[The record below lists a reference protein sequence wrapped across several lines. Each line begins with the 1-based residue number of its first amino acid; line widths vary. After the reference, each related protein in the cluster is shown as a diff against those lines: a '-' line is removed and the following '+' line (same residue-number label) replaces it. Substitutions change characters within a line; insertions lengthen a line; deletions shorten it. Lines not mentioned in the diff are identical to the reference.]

1 VRPEIKLWNY
11 VSFGPFLAIAMI
23 LAAQNTERGALIIAQ
38 FLPQVLYIF
47 APYGFLVILLLSL
60 GGKRNAFP
68 IWLLI
73 TGIVAQIAAY
83 VSAFALYFSFVGLV
97 QSPDGVDLTTG
108 FYFSVV
114 TWTTLGYGDLQPLPE
129 DRLVAAFAAFM
140 GYFYMAILTGL
151 CIVGFSSA
159 TGRLE
164 GD

>member
-1 VRPEIKLWNY
+1 MRPEITLWAT
-11 VSFGPFLAIAMI
+11 VSFGPFIFVAVIFAAQDQKHGALMIAHFVPQALYIMAPMSILAI
-23 LAAQNTERGALIIAQ
+23 L
-38 FLPQVLYIF
+38 F
-47 APYGFLVILLLSL
+47 LSL
-60 GGKRNAFP
+60 GGKRNSFP

-73 TGIVAQIAAY
+73 TGIVAQIATYILA
-83 VSAFALYFSFVGLV
+83 FSFYFAFSGLA
-97 QSPDGVDLTTG
+97 QSPGGVDLRTA

-129 DRLVAAFAAFM
+129 DRLIAAFAAFM

-159 TGRLE
+159 TARQE

>member
-1 VRPEIKLWNY
+1 MRPEIKLWAII
-11 VSFGPFLAIAMI
+11 SFGPFLM
-23 LAAQNTERGALIIAQ
+23 AAVSFASLSLEYGALVIAYTVS
-38 FLPQVLYIF
+38 QVLYLV
-47 APYGFLVILLLSL
+47 APMGILATLFLAL
-60 GGKRNAFP
+60 GGKRNTFP

-83 VSAFALYFSFVGLV
+83 ILVFTLYFAFSGLV
-97 QSPDGVDLTTG
+97 QSPDGVDLRTA

-129 DRLVAAFAAFM
+129 DRLIAAFAAFM

-151 CIVGFSSA
+151 CIIGFSSA
-159 TGRLE
+159 TARHQ